1 MAGGEGARI
10 CIDAIGAQEPYL
22 LSKKP
27 QDSQFFYE
35 SKRHSEFSKYHRST
49 PVKNPGGKETWP
61 FGETL
66 KMEFRPQDRGDLL
79 SNMWVAITLPGLT
92 GGKNYTD
99 QIGRHIL
106 KSVTMRIDE
115 TILEKYHADWG
126 IINDELY
133 LETSEKV
140 ANRFMVNR
148 SLAFD
153 STELNENDVV
163 SAYESE
169 ILIPI
174 NMFFSRKY
182 ATDEYSGNDPNR
194 PFFPLCSCYR
204 QKLIIEF
211 EFFPQQYFC
220 DADSQVL
227 SLPEFNVITEEITVT
242 REERLYLQKIP
253 QTFITEVVNKHPVTD
268 TIVGDTTITQQLVPN
283 IPTKAI
289 HWFFRDKR
297 FEQESIIKDPSETDE
312 GKFFCHNRYNFSKAD
327 DFDEINT
334 FFVPVMKDAKFY
346 VKGNRLPN
354 TTTTDHSFFKY
365 LVPFQKK
372 LSRPI
377 RNIYTMSF
385 SMNPLVVEPSGS
397 LDFSTLQGNKTT
409 LECTLEEGLTQ
420 TYSLNIYYTGYSV
433 FKIEDGKLAVHP
445 QMIEDVKG
453 DADAPL
459 TEYDALKVV
468 STMDE
473 PVIGPNRKN
482 FTFADRIRQRV
493 PDHLLKSIRRLFSM

>member
-22 LSKKP
+22 LSKNP
-27 QDSQFFYE
+27 EDGEFFYK
-35 SKRHSEFSKYHRST
+35 SKRHSEFAKYHRST
-49 PVKNPGGKETWP
+49 PVKNPGGKASWP

-66 KMEFRPQDRGDLL
+66 KVEFRPQDRGDLL
-79 SNMWVAITLPGLT
+79 SNMWVSITLPGLT

-99 QIGRHIL
+99 QIGRHII
-106 KSVTMRIDE
+106 KTVTMRIDE
-115 TILEKYHADWG
+115 TILERYHADWG

-140 ANRFMVNR
+140 ANRFLVNR

-182 ATDEYSGNDPNR
+182 ATDEYSGNNPNR
-194 PFFPLCSCYR
+194 PYFPLCACYR
-204 QKLIIEF
+204 QKIILEF

-220 DADSQVL
+220 DATQTL
-227 SLPEFNVITEEITVT
+227 SLPEFTIITEEITVT
-242 REERLYLQKIP
+242 REERLYLQKVP
-253 QTFITEVVNKHPVTD
+253 QVFITDVVTKHPVTE
-268 TIVGDTTITQQLVPN
+268 TVPGDNTVTQQLIPNVPV
-283 IPTKAI
+283 KAI

-297 FEQESIIKDPSETDE
+297 FEQENIIKDPAETDE
-312 GKFFCHNRYNFSKAD
+312 GKFWCHNRYNFSRAD
-327 DFDEINT
+327 DFDELNT

-354 TTTTDHSFFKY
+354 TTTTDHNFFKY
-365 LVPFQKK
+365 LIPFHKK

-397 LDFSTLQGNKTT
+397 LDFSKLVGNKTT
-409 LECTLEEGLTQ
+409 LECTLESGLTE
-420 TYSLNIYYTGYSV
+420 TYSLHIYYTGYTV
-433 FKIEDGKLAVHP
+433 FNIEDGKLAVYP
-445 QMIEDVKG
+445 QLISETK
-453 DADAPL
+453 ADPNAPL
-459 TEYDALKVV
+459 TEHEALKVL
-468 STMDE
+468 TQAAE
-473 PVIGPNRKN
+473 PTIGEAIRNATIIDKIRK
-482 FTFADRIRQRV
+482 RI
-493 PDHLLKSIRRLFSM
+493 PPHLLKRARRLFSM

>member
-27 QDSQFFYE
+27 EDGEFFYE

-49 PVKNPGGKETWP
+49 LVKNPEGKPSWP

-66 KMEFRPQDRGDLL
+66 KVEFRPQDRGDLL
-79 SNMWVAITLPGLT
+79 SNMWVSITLPGLT

-99 QIGRHIL
+99 QIGRHII

-115 TILEKYHADWG
+115 TILEEYHADWG

-133 LETSEKV
+133 LEMSEKV
-140 ANRFMVNR
+140 ANRFLVNR

-163 SAYESE
+163 SAFESE

-182 ATDEYSGNDPNR
+182 ATDEYSGNNPNR
-194 PFFPLCSCYR
+194 PFFPLCACHK
-204 QKLIIEF
+204 QKIIFEF
-211 EFFPQQYFC
+211 QFFPQQYFC
-220 DADSQVL
+220 DADTQVL
-227 SLPEFNVITEEITVT
+227 SLPEFNIITEEITVT

-253 QTFITEVVNKHPVTD
+253 QTFVTEIVTKHPVTD
-268 TIVGDTTITQQLVPN
+268 TVPGDSTLTQQLVPN
-283 IPTKAI
+283 IPVKAI

-297 FEQESIIKDPSETDE
+297 FEQETLIKDPSETDE
-312 GKFFCHNRYNFSKAD
+312 GKFWCHNRYNFSRAD
-327 DFDEINT
+327 DFDELNT
-334 FFVPVMKDAKFY
+334 FFVPVMKDAKLY
-346 VKGNRLPN
+346 VKGNRFPN
-354 TTTTDHSFFKY
+354 TTTTDHNFFKY

-372 LSRPI
+372 LARPV

-397 LDFSTLQGNKTT
+397 LDFSSLTGNKTT
-409 LECTLEEGLTQ
+409 LECTLEAGLTE
-420 TYSLNIYYTGYSV
+420 TYSLHMYYTGYTV
-433 FKIEDGKLAVHP
+433 FKIEEGKLAIHTQP
-445 QMIEDVKG
+445 MSQVKQ
-453 DADAPL
+453 DPEAPL
-459 TEYDALKVV
+459 TEQEALTVLALQEPSIGVAKKKV
-468 STMDE
+468 
-473 PVIGPNRKN
+473 
-482 FTFADRIRQRV
+482 TFADKIRRKI
-493 PDHLLKSIRRLFSM
+493 PPHLLKRVRRLFSM